1 MADAADMDGAAGT
14 IWWLYM
20 IECRDGGIYTRIAID
35 VDLRYEKLAYGK
47 GARYTR
53 INWPMRPLLPASVS
67 GPAQR
72 GPDRIPGQTAVV
84 GA

>member
-1 MADAADMDGAAGT
+1 MDRAAGT

-35 VDLRYEKLAYGK
+35 VDLRYEKLASGK

-53 INWPMRPLLPASVS
+53 INWPMRPLCPH
-67 GPAQR
+67 PF
-72 GPDRIPGQTAVV
+72 PDRRSTARTEYLVKPLSTPIRAQV
-84 GA
+84 S